1 MPTRRK
7 LRYQTKDGA
16 THNQSDPTLNHSTSY
31 KPDLFIESMQGKGKS
46 QVRGTILNV
55 SESFSFQERLNK
67 NGFGYRSPWSRT
79 SSQPL
84 IRATLRPVYL
94 WASMI
99 DFEQQHQRLYQ
110 FWSIGV
116 GTHFWSYSLAL
127 MGNLSNFITVIS
139 LVTSQHWHWRS
150 V

>member
-16 THNQSDPTLNHSTSY
+16 THNQSDPTLNHSTGY
-31 KPDLFIESMQGKGKS
+31 EPDLFIESMQGKGKS
-46 QVRGTILNV
+46 QVRGTILNI
-55 SESFSFQERLNK
+55 SKSFSFQERLNK
-67 NGFGYRSPWSRT
+67 NGFEYRSPWSRT

-84 IRATLRPVYL
+84 ITATLRHVYTEHQWL
-94 WASMI
+94 I
-99 DFEQQHQRLYQ
+99 FEQQHQRLYH

-116 GTHFWSYSLAL
+116 GNHLWSHSLTL
-127 MGNLSNFITVIS
+127 IGNLSNFITVIS

>member
-7 LRYQTKDGA
+7 LLYQTKDGA
-16 THNQSDPTLNHSTSY
+16 THNQSDPTLNHSTGY
-31 KPDLFIESMQGKGKS
+31 EPDLFIESMHSKGKS
-46 QVRGTILNV
+46 QVRGTILNI
-55 SESFSFQERLNK
+55 SKSFSFQERLNK

-84 IRATLRPVYL
+84 IRAVVLYL

-99 DFEQQHQRLYQ
+99 DFEQQHQRLYH
-110 FWSIGV
+110 FWSIGL
-116 GTHFWSYSLAL
+116 GTHFLSHSLVL
-127 MGNLSNFITVIS
+127 IENLSNFITVIS
-139 LVTSQHWHWRS
+139 LVTSQHWRWRS